1 MHDQSNEQEVV
12 AKLKQEAAELQTR
25 IDEQLVSSQELET
38 QVKLKRRELVML
50 QANIDKLHKNAAV
63 GSSLFRP
70 MPIPPDIPRKKTLIL
85 DLNGVLC
92 KIERS
97 AGALRQAKDLG
108 WPLLG
113 SRTTWVVPRR
123 GLREFLEQV
132 LELFCVIIWTS
143 RTERNTELVLEA
155 LESGGCLP
163 PGVKSG
169 QACRIWSQS
178 HCVKVEGVSKNGIPI
193 LLKDFAT
200 LEFWNISTQDVLMID
215 DSPEKGMTNSPYS
228 ALYPPTFTPLVT
240 SPDDDTYLSSKL
252 LPWLKGWGNSVQV
265 TRDYV
270 EEWYSA
276 IECRDPVDELVNLF
290 NPSMSQIVQETLWR
304 SVPSRERRLLLKENT
319 SMEQASPPTSP
330 PAGPSKK
337 PPGPSKK
344 SKNPPKH
351 KRPKVARDNIMYSD
365 FLSIRTWK

>member
-12 AKLKQEAAELQTR
+12 AKLKQEATELQTR

-38 QVKLKRRELVML
+38 HVKLKRRELVTL
-50 QANIDKLHKNAAV
+50 QANIDKLRENAAA

-97 AGALRQAKDLG
+97 AGALKQAKDLG
-108 WPLLG
+108 
-113 SRTTWVVPRR
+113 T
-123 GLREFLEQV
+123 EQ
-132 LELFCVIIWTS
+132 
-143 RTERNTELVLEA
+143 NTELVLEA

-163 PGVKSG
+163 LGVKSG
-169 QACRIWSQS
+169 QACKIWSQS

-200 LEFWNISTQDVLMID
+200 LEFWNISTRDVLMID

-304 SVPSRERRLLLKENT
+304 SVPSRERRLLLKENKST
-319 SMEQASPPTSP
+319 EPASPPTSP

>member
-1 MHDQSNEQEVV
+1 MHDQSNLQEVV

-38 QVKLKRRELVML
+38 QVNLKRRELVTL
-50 QANIDKLHKNAAV
+50 QANIDKLRENAAA

-70 MPIPPDIPRKKTLIL
+70 MPIPPDIPRKKTLLL

-97 AGALRQAKDLG
+97 AAALRQAKDLG

-113 SRTTWVVPRR
+113 SLTTWVVPRS

-132 LELFCVIIWTS
+132 LEVVCVLIWTS

-155 LESGGCLP
+155 LGSVRCLP

-169 QACRIWSQS
+169 Q
-178 HCVKVEGVSKNGIPI
+178 
-193 LLKDFAT
+193 
-200 LEFWNISTQDVLMID
+200 NISTQDVLMID

-270 EEWYSA
+270 EEWYSV
-276 IECRDPVDELVNLF
+276 IECRDPMDELVNLF

-319 SMEQASPPTSP
+319 STEPASPPTSHP
-330 PAGPSKK
+330 PRSSKK

-351 KRPKVARDNIMYSD
+351 KRPKVARDD
-365 FLSIRTWK
+365 VF

>member
-38 QVKLKRRELVML
+38 QVKLKRRELVTL
-50 QANIDKLHKNAAV
+50 QANIDKLHENAAA

-70 MPIPPDIPRKKTLIL
+70 MPIPPNIPRKKTLIL

-143 RTERNTELVLEA
+143 RTEQNTKLVLEA

-169 QACRIWSQS
+169 Q
-178 HCVKVEGVSKNGIPI
+178 
-193 LLKDFAT
+193 DFAT
-200 LEFWNISTQDVLMID
+200 LEFWNISTRDVLMID

-290 NPSMSQIVQETLWR
+290 NPSMSQIVQETLWCF
-304 SVPSRERRLLLKENT
+304 VPSRERRLLLKENT
-319 SMEQASPPTSP
+319 STELASPPTSP

>member
-12 AKLKQEAAELQTR
+12 AKLKQEAAKLQTR

-38 QVKLKRRELVML
+38 QVKLKRRELVTL
-50 QANIDKLHKNAAV
+50 QANIDKLRENAAV

-113 SRTTWVVPRR
+113 NRTMWVVPRR

-143 RTERNTELVLEA
+143 RTEQNTELVLEA

-169 QACRIWSQS
+169 Q
-178 HCVKVEGVSKNGIPI
+178 
-193 LLKDFAT
+193 
-200 LEFWNISTQDVLMID
+200 
-215 DSPEKGMTNSPYS
+215 
-228 ALYPPTFTPLVT
+228 
-240 SPDDDTYLSSKL
+240 
-252 LPWLKGWGNSVQV
+252 GWGNSVQV

-319 SMEQASPPTSP
+319 STEPASPPTSP